1 MRVTA
6 AQVYRS
12 QLQRTR
18 RKNAE
23 AFEAQEKAISGRR
36 LLRPSDD
43 PGGAARS
50 VRIREMRGD
59 IGTARGKID
68 TVEKE
73 LLHQEQALGSMTNL
87 LSRAREL
94 AVQMANPT
102 ASAGDR
108 ASAAVEID
116 QIQSGIIAMANTRIG
131 DKRVFAGSQT
141 GGDAFDTAGNYLGD
155 SNTLSVQAHLTATV
169 QVTLAGDSLLRGTG
183 GGPDI
188 IAALDDLEAAL
199 NANNLTDIQGS
210 LTDLDDSTD
219 WIIQQRSLVGSR
231 MQLVGKLDTHLE
243 NLEVNLV
250 QEQSDIEDVDV
261 VEAFSD
267 VVRTK
272 QAFEAALQVT
282 SAARVS
288 NVFEMLGV

>member
-18 RKNAE
+18 RKSSE
-23 AFEAQEKAISGRR
+23 AFSAQEKAISGRK

-43 PGGAARS
+43 PAGAARS

-94 AVQMANPT
+94 ALQMANPT

-116 QIQSGIIAMANTRIG
+116 QIQSGIIAFANTRIG

-141 GGDAFDTAGNYLGD
+141 DGDAFNTAGVYQGD
-155 SNTLSVQAHLTATV
+155 TNVVKVQAHLTATV
-169 QVTLAGDSLLRGTG
+169 QVTLDGGALLRGTG

-188 IAALDDLEAAL
+188 ISTLTDLETAL
-199 NANNLTDIQGS
+199 NADDQTAIQRTLTNLDEG
-210 LTDLDDSTD
+210 TD

-231 MQLVGKLDTHLE
+231 MQLVSTLDTHLE

-250 QEQSDIEDVDV
+250 QEQSDVEDADV

-272 QAFEAALQVT
+272 QAFESALQVT

-288 NVFEMLGV
+288 NVFEMLGI

>member
-12 QLQRTR
+12 QLRQTR
-18 RKNAE
+18 NKSAD
-23 AFEAQEKAISGRR
+23 AFQAQAKAISGRR
-36 LLRPSDD
+36 ILRPSDD
-43 PGGAARS
+43 PAGAARS

-68 TVEKE
+68 TVGDE

-87 LSRAREL
+87 ISRAREL
-94 AVQMANPT
+94 AIQMANPT
-102 ASAGDR
+102 SSSGDR

-116 QIQSGIIAMANTRIG
+116 QLHSGLIALSNTRIG
-131 DKRVFAGSQT
+131 DKRLFAGSQT
-141 GGDAFDTAGNYLGD
+141 DGDAFDTSGTYLGD
-155 SNTLSVQAHLTATV
+155 SNTISVQAHLTATV
-169 QVTLAGDSLLRGTG
+169 QVTLAGDALLRGAS

-188 IAALDDLEAAL
+188 VQALSDLETAL
-199 NANNLTDIQGS
+199 SADNLTGIQNA
-210 LTDLDDSTD
+210 LTDLEESTD

-231 MQLVGKLDTHLE
+231 MQLVDTLDTHLE
-243 NLEVNLV
+243 DLEVNMV
-250 QEQSDIEDVDV
+250 QEQSEIEDADTI
-261 VEAFSD
+261 EAFSE

-282 SAARVS
+282 SAARIQ